1 MCANRFLLIF
11 FFACIS
17 FLGYTQKTKN
27 QLQQEK
33 QKNLQRIKEV
43 EKIIAETSS
52 NKKNTLGE
60 LSALNQRIQEQ
71 ENLINSI
78 QIEINFLNKEI
89 GEDNSIITALEED
102 LVKMK
107 AEYSAMLFAAQK
119 AGNSATR
126 LTFYF
131 SASSFNQMMMRMRY
145 MNQYGTL
152 RKLQADQIVKTQN
165 QLASQIQTTEI
176 KRNEKNTLLYDEEEE
191 KKQLDGLKQKQK
203 NLVKQLEKQE
213 KQLRQ
218 EYNETKKAI
227 AQLDKMIED
236 IIREEIA
243 KAEREA
249 KAAAAK
255 NKSNPN
261 NKNNSQAPEMVVLST
276 NFEQNKNKL
285 SWPANGFVA
294 QKFGRQNHPFF
305 KGIVENSEGIKIQ
318 TGTNEP
324 VKCVF
329 DGEISRI
336 SIIPR
341 FGTTVVIKHGS
352 YFTMYVG
359 LKQVKVKVGQKVKI
373 NEELGLVAPNIE
385 GVSEI
390 QFQVRKGIEALDPLL
405 WLRNK

>member
-1 MCANRFLLIF
+1 MSANKILIGLLFLF
-11 FFACIS
+11 IS
-17 FLGYTQKTKN
+17 AFTFGQKSKN

-43 EKIIAETSS
+43 EKIIGETSTR
-52 NKKNTLGE
+52 KKSTLGE
-60 LSALNQRIQEQ
+60 LAAVNQRIQEQ
-71 ENLINSI
+71 EILIGSI
-78 QIEINFLNKEI
+78 QSEINLLNKEI

-107 AEYSAMLFAAQK
+107 QEYVAMLYAAQK

-131 SASSFNQMMMRMRY
+131 SASTFDQMVMRMRY

-152 RKLQADQIVKTQN
+152 RKLQADQIIKTQN

-176 KRNEKNTLLYDEEEE
+176 KRNEKNSLLFDEEED

-255 NKSNPN
+255 NKTGGT
-261 NKNNSQAPEMVVLST
+261 NKQSPEMVVLSAS
-276 NFEQNKNKL
+276 FEQNKNKL
-285 SWPANGFVA
+285 GWPTKGFVS
-294 QKFGRQNHPFF
+294 QKFGRQNHPLL
-305 KGIVENSEGIKIQ
+305 KGIIIESDGIRIQ

-324 VKCVF
+324 VNAVF
-329 DGEISRI
+329 EGEVRSI
-336 SIIPR
+336 SITPR
-341 FGTTVVIKHGS
+341 FGTSIIIKHGS
-352 YFTMYVG
+352 YFTIYVG
-359 LKQVKVKVGQKVKI
+359 LQQVKVKTGQKVKT
-373 NEELGLVAPNIE
+373 NEELGFVAANIE
-385 GVSEI
+385 GISELR
-390 QFQVRKGIEALDPLL
+390 FQVFKGIEPQDPIL
-405 WLRNK
+405 WLRDK

>member
-1 MCANRFLLIF
+1 MNANRSVLFIL
-11 FFACIS
+11 FASIS
-17 FLGYTQKTKN
+17 FFCSAQKSKN

-33 QKNLQRIKEV
+33 QKNLLRIKEV
-43 EKIIAETSS
+43 EKIIAETST

-60 LSALNQRIQEQ
+60 LAALNQRIQEQ
-71 ENLINSI
+71 ESLISSI
-78 QIEINFLNKEI
+78 QTEINFLTKEI

-102 LVKMK
+102 LIKMK
-107 AEYSAMLFAAQK
+107 EEYAAMLFAAQK
-119 AGNSATR
+119 ASNSATR

-131 SASSFNQMMMRMRY
+131 SSSTFDQMVMRMRY

-176 KRNEKNTLLYDEEEE
+176 KRNEQNALLLDEEEE

-203 NLVKQLEKQE
+203 TLVKQLEKQE

-255 NKSNPN
+255 NKNKPN
-261 NKNNSQAPEMVVLST
+261 NTNTQSPEMVVLSA

-285 SWPANGFVA
+285 GWPTNGFVA
-294 QKFGRQNHPFF
+294 QKFGRQNHPFL
-305 KGIVENSEGIKIQ
+305 KGIVIESYGIKIQ

-324 VKCVF
+324 VRAVF
-329 DGEISRI
+329 DGEIRSI
-336 SIIPR
+336 SIQPV
-341 FGTTVVIKHGS
+341 FGKTVLIKHGT

-359 LKQVKVKVGQKVKI
+359 LKDVKVKVGQKVKT

-385 GVSEI
+385 GISEI
-390 QFQVRKGIEALDPLL
+390 QFQVRKGIDPQDPLL
-405 WLRNK
+405 WLRDK

>member
-1 MCANRFLLIF
+1 MNANRSVLFIL
-11 FFACIS
+11 FASIS
-17 FLGYTQKTKN
+17 FFCSAQKSKN

-33 QKNLQRIKEV
+33 QKNLLRIKEV
-43 EKIIAETSS
+43 EKIIAETST

-60 LSALNQRIQEQ
+60 LAALNQRIQEQ
-71 ENLINSI
+71 ESLISSI
-78 QIEINFLNKEI
+78 QTEINFLTKEI

-102 LVKMK
+102 LIKMK
-107 AEYSAMLFAAQK
+107 EEYAAMLFAAQK
-119 AGNSATR
+119 ASNSATR

-131 SASSFNQMMMRMRY
+131 SSSTFDQMVMRMRY

-176 KRNEKNTLLYDEEEE
+176 KRNEQNALLLDEEEE

-203 NLVKQLEKQE
+203 TLVKQLEKQE

-255 NKSNPN
+255 NKNKPN
-261 NKNNSQAPEMVVLST
+261 NTNTQSPEMVVLSA

-285 SWPANGFVA
+285 GWPTNGFVA
-294 QKFGRQNHPFF
+294 QKFGRQNHPLL
-305 KGIVENSEGIKIQ
+305 KGIVVESDGIRIQ

-324 VKCVF
+324 VKAVF
-329 DGEISRI
+329 DGEIRSI
-336 SIIPR
+336 SITPR
-341 FGTTVVIKHGS
+341 FGTSIIIKHGT
-352 YFTMYVG
+352 YFTIYVG
-359 LKQVKVKVGQKVKI
+359 LQQVKVKTGQKVKT
-373 NEELGLVAPNIE
+373 NEEIGFVAANIE
-385 GVSEI
+385 GISELR
-390 QFQVRKGIEALDPLL
+390 FQVFKGIDPQDPLL
-405 WLRNK
+405 WLRDK

>member
-1 MCANRFLLIF
+1 MSANKILIGLLFLF
-11 FFACIS
+11 IS
-17 FLGYTQKTKN
+17 AFTFGQKSKN

-43 EKIIAETSS
+43 EKIIGETSTR
-52 NKKNTLGE
+52 KKSTLGE
-60 LSALNQRIQEQ
+60 LAAVNQRIQEQ
-71 ENLINSI
+71 EILIGSI
-78 QIEINFLNKEI
+78 QSEINLLNKEI

-107 AEYSAMLFAAQK
+107 QEYVAMLYAAQK

-131 SASSFNQMMMRMRY
+131 SASTFDQMVMRMRY

-152 RKLQADQIVKTQN
+152 RKLQADQIIKTQN

-176 KRNEKNTLLYDEEEE
+176 KRNEKNSLLFDEEEE

-255 NKSNPN
+255 NKIGGT
-261 NKNNSQAPEMVVLST
+261 NKQSPEMVVLSAS
-276 NFEQNKNKL
+276 FEQNKNKL
-285 SWPANGFVA
+285 GWPAKGFVS
-294 QKFGRQNHPFF
+294 QKFGRQNHPLL
-305 KGIVENSEGIKIQ
+305 KGIVIESDGIRIQ

-324 VKCVF
+324 VNAVF
-329 DGEISRI
+329 EGEVRSI
-336 SIIPR
+336 SITPR
-341 FGTTVVIKHGS
+341 FGTSIIIKHGT
-352 YFTMYVG
+352 YFTIYVG
-359 LKQVKVKVGQKVKI
+359 LQQVKVKTGQKVKT
-373 NEELGLVAPNIE
+373 NEELGFVAANIE
-385 GVSEI
+385 GISELR
-390 QFQVRKGIEALDPLL
+390 FQVFKGIEPQDPIL
-405 WLRNK
+405 WLRDN

>member
-1 MCANRFLLIF
+1 MNANRSVLFIL
-11 FFACIS
+11 FASIS
-17 FLGYTQKTKN
+17 FFCSAQKSKN

-33 QKNLQRIKEV
+33 QKNLLRIKEV
-43 EKIIAETSS
+43 EKIIAETST

-60 LSALNQRIQEQ
+60 LAALNQRIQEQ
-71 ENLINSI
+71 ESLISSI
-78 QIEINFLNKEI
+78 QTEINFLTKEI

-102 LVKMK
+102 LIKMK
-107 AEYSAMLFAAQK
+107 EEYVAMLFAAQK
-119 AGNSATR
+119 ASNSATR

-131 SASSFNQMMMRMRY
+131 SSSTFDQMVMRMRY

-176 KRNEKNTLLYDEEEE
+176 KRNEQNALLLDEEEE

-203 NLVKQLEKQE
+203 TLVKQLEKQE

-255 NKSNPN
+255 NKNKPN
-261 NKNNSQAPEMVVLST
+261 NTNTQSPEMVVLSA

-285 SWPANGFVA
+285 GWPTNGFVA
-294 QKFGRQNHPFF
+294 QKFGRQNHPFL
-305 KGIVENSEGIKIQ
+305 KGIVIESYGIKIQ

-324 VKCVF
+324 VRAVF
-329 DGEISRI
+329 DGEIRSI
-336 SIIPR
+336 SIQPV
-341 FGTTVVIKHGS
+341 FGKTVLIKHGT

-359 LKQVKVKVGQKVKI
+359 LKDVKVKVGQKVKT

-385 GVSEI
+385 GISEI
-390 QFQVRKGIEALDPLL
+390 QFQVRKGIDPQDPLL
-405 WLRNK
+405 WLRDK

>member
-1 MCANRFLLIF
+1 MNANRSVLFIL
-11 FFACIS
+11 FASIS
-17 FLGYTQKTKN
+17 FFCSAQKSKN

-33 QKNLQRIKEV
+33 QKNLLRIKEV
-43 EKIIAETSS
+43 EKIIAETST

-60 LSALNQRIQEQ
+60 LAALNQRIQEQ
-71 ENLINSI
+71 ESLISSI
-78 QIEINFLNKEI
+78 QTEINFLTKEI

-102 LVKMK
+102 LIKMK
-107 AEYSAMLFAAQK
+107 EEYVAMLFAAQK
-119 AGNSATR
+119 ASNSATR

-131 SASSFNQMMMRMRY
+131 SSSTFDQMVMRMRY

-176 KRNEKNTLLYDEEEE
+176 KRNEQNALLLDEEEE

-203 NLVKQLEKQE
+203 TLVKQLEKQE

-255 NKSNPN
+255 NKNKPN
-261 NKNNSQAPEMVVLST
+261 NTNTQSPEMVVLSA

-285 SWPANGFVA
+285 GWPTNGFVA
-294 QKFGRQNHPFF
+294 QKFGRQNHPLL
-305 KGIVENSEGIKIQ
+305 KGIVVESDGIRIQ

-324 VKCVF
+324 VKAVF
-329 DGEISRI
+329 DGEIRSI
-336 SIIPR
+336 SITPR
-341 FGTTVVIKHGS
+341 FGTSIIIKHGT
-352 YFTMYVG
+352 YFTIYVG
-359 LKQVKVKVGQKVKI
+359 LQQVKVKTGQKVKT
-373 NEELGLVAPNIE
+373 NEEIGFVAANIE
-385 GVSEI
+385 GISELR
-390 QFQVRKGIEALDPLL
+390 FQVFKGIDPQDPLL
-405 WLRNK
+405 WLRDK